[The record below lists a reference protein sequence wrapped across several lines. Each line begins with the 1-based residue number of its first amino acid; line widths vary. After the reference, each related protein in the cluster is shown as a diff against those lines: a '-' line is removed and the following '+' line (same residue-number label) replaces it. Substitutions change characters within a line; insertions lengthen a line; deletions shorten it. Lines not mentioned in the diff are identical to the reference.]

1 MPIAPPPLPEDV
13 TEPEPEKETLEGFL
27 DYYRAVIVRK
37 VAGLS
42 LEDASRP
49 LVSSG
54 TSLLGVV
61 KHLGYVARGWFQ
73 SGIEGRTFDVPWTDE
88 DPDAD
93 FRIEPGETIEGIVA
107 WYGEQCSL
115 ARGVV
120 AAAVD
125 LDVVEA
131 RIREGR
137 PRRSLRWI
145 LVHMIEETA
154 RHAGHMDIIREQID
168 GAVGD

>member
-1 MPIAPPPLPEDV
+1 MPIEPPPLPADV

-49 LVSSG
+49 LVASG

-61 KHLGYVARGWFQ
+61 KHLGYVERGWFQ
-73 SGIEGRTFDVPWTDE
+73 SGIEGRTFDVPWTDD

-93 FRIEPGETIEGIVA
+93 FRVEPGETVEGIVA
-107 WYGEQCSL
+107 WYQEQCAL
-115 ARGVV
+115 ARQIV
-120 AAAVD
+120 AAAPD
-125 LDVVEA
+125 LDVRER

-137 PRRSLRWI
+137 PQRSLRWI

-168 GAVGD
+168 GEVGD

>member
-1 MPIAPPPLPEDV
+1 MPIQPPPLPDDV

-61 KHLGYVARGWFQ
+61 KHLGYVERGWFQ
-73 SGIEGRTFDVPWTDE
+73 SGIEGKSFEVPWTDE

-93 FRIEPGETIEGIVA
+93 FRIEPGETIEGVVA
-107 WYGEQCSL
+107 WYREQCAL
-115 ARGVV
+115 AREVV
-120 AAAVD
+120 AAAPD
-125 LDVVEA
+125 LDALEQ

>member
-1 MPIAPPPLPEDV
+1 MPIGPPPLPEDI
-13 TEPEPEKETLEGFL
+13 TEPEPERETLEGFL

-42 LEDASRP
+42 LEEAARP
-49 LVSSG
+49 LVPSG

-61 KHLGYVARGWFQ
+61 KHLGYVERGWFQ
-73 SGIEGRTFDVPWTDE
+73 SGIGGMTFDVPWTDE

-93 FRIEPGETIEGIVA
+93 FRIEPGETVEGIVA
-107 WYGEQCSL
+107 WYREQCERSRQL
-115 ARGVV
+115 V
-120 AAAVD
+120 AAAPH
-125 LDVVEA
+125 LDVLDV

-145 LVHMIEETA
+145 LAHMVEETA

-168 GAVGD
+168 GATGD

>member
-1 MPIAPPPLPEDV
+1 MPIQPPPLPEDV

-37 VAGLS
+37 MAGLS

-61 KHLGYVARGWFQ
+61 KHLGYVERGWFQ
-73 SGIEGRTFDVPWTDE
+73 SGIEGKTFDVPWTDE

-93 FRIEPGETIEGIVA
+93 FRIDPGETIEGIVA
-107 WYGEQCSL
+107 WYDEQCAL
-115 ARGVV
+115 ARRIV
-120 AAAVD
+120 AAAPG
-125 LDVVEA
+125 LDVLEA